1 MYFELS
7 PQYFTGIEKIDN
19 QHKKIVGLMN
29 KLYDEIIMK
38 NDDKNVDESILDLK
52 LYAIFHFSTEE
63 NLFKKYKYEGPN
75 LDEHIKKHEDF
86 STQIG
91 LYLGD
96 VSSSKIEIGYR
107 MLEYLKNWLTAH
119 ILSTD
124 MKFAAHL
131 KKSGYVEVTDNDMHY
146 ADDE

>member
-7 PQYFTGIEKIDN
+7 PQYFTGIDKIDN
-19 QHKKIVGLMN
+19 QHKKIVDLMN

-63 NLFKKYKYEGPN
+63 NLFKKYKYEGSN
-75 LDEHIKKHEDF
+75 LDEHLKTHEDF
-86 STQIG
+86 SNQIG

-96 VSSSKIEIGYR
+96 VSSTKIEIGYR

-146 ADDE
+146 DDDE

>member
-63 NLFKKYKYEGPN
+63 NLFKKYKYDGPN
-75 LDEHIKKHEDF
+75 LDEHLKKHEEF
-86 STQIG
+86 SNQIG

-124 MKFAAHL
+124 MKFSAHL

-146 ADDE
+146 DDDE